1 MFMKKIFALF
11 LSLSF
16 TAVAFAQLS
25 LPQPS
30 PKASVMQTVGIT
42 EISIVYSSPAVK
54 GRTIFGGLEAYGKVW
69 RSGANAATE
78 IHFSTDVMVGG
89 QPVKAGKYALFTIP
103 GESEW
108 TVIINSNANQWGSTA
123 YKQEL
128 DVARFTVKAEKLPE
142 VKERL
147 SYYINYVSDNEATI
161 VLKWEKVKI
170 SFPVTVNTSELA
182 LSGLNKYFRNS
193 PGEWMNYASAAR
205 YLLENKGSAADA
217 LTYANKAV
225 SLNNKYFF
233 GHYIQSLALAANN
246 MPTEALAAANEAKR
260 IGEAEPSGFYDV
272 YKADI
277 AAKIAEWSKAKPAK
291 KK

>member
-1 MFMKKIFALF
+1 MKKLFALF

-69 RSGANAATE
+69 RSGANSATE

-89 QPVKAGKYALFTIP
+89 QAVKAGKYALFTIP

-123 YKQEL
+123 YKQDL
-128 DVARFTVKAEKLPE
+128 DIARFTVKVEKLAE
-142 VKERL
+142 TKERL
-147 SYYINYVSDNEATI
+147 SYYINYVSDNEAA
-161 VLKWEKVKI
+161 VMLKWEKVKI
-170 SFPVTVNTSELA
+170 SFPVTISTNELA
-182 LSGLNKYFRNS
+182 MSGLDKYFRNS
-193 PGEWMNYASAAR
+193 ASEWMNYASAAR
-205 YLLENKGSAADA
+205 YLIENNGSSADA
-217 LTYANKAV
+217 MKYANRAV
-225 SLNNKYFF
+225 SLNNKHFF
-233 GHYIQSLALAANN
+233 GHYIQSLAFAANDK
-246 MPTEALAAANEAKR
+246 PAEALAAATEAKR

-272 YKADI
+272 YKVDI
-277 AAKIAEWSKAKPAK
+277 ATKIAEWNKAKPAK

>member
-1 MFMKKIFALF
+1 MKKLFALF

-69 RSGANAATE
+69 RSGANSATE

-89 QPVKAGKYALFTIP
+89 QAVKAGKYALFTIP

-123 YKQEL
+123 YKQDL
-128 DVARFTVKAEKLPE
+128 DVARFTVKAEKLAE
-142 VKERL
+142 TKERL
-147 SYYINYVSDNEATI
+147 SYYINCVSDNEASV

-170 SFPVTVNTSELA
+170 SFPVTINTNELA
-182 LSGLNKYFRNS
+182 LSGLNKYFRNNA
-193 PGEWMNYASAAR
+193 GEWMNYASAAR
-205 YLLENKGSAADA
+205 YLLENKGSTTDA
-217 LTYANKAV
+217 LMYANKAV
-225 SLNNKYFF
+225 SLNSKHFF
-233 GHYIQSLALAANN
+233 GHYIQSLALAANGKA
-246 MPTEALAAANEAKR
+246 TEALAAATESKR

-277 AAKIAEWSKAKPAK
+277 AAKIDEWSKAKGTK